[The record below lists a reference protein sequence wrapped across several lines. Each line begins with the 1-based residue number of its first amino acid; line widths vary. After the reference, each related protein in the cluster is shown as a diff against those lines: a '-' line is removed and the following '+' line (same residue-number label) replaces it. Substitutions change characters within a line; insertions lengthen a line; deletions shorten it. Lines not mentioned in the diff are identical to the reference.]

1 MQTKQ
6 KKVSYPNRVVDPRE
20 KIRLTDDY
28 FPGFEFL
35 FIAPLPCI
43 ETL

>member
-6 KKVSYPNRVVDPRE
+6 KKVSYPNRVVDLRE

-28 FPGFEFL
+28 FPALCL

>member
-1 MQTKQ
+1 MQTKI

-28 FPGFEFL
+28 FFEFL

-43 ETL
+43 DTL

>member
-1 MQTKQ
+1 MQTKI
-6 KKVSYPNRVVDPRE
+6 KKVSYPNRVVDLRE

-28 FPGFEFL
+28 FPDAEFL

>member
-1 MQTKQ
+1 MQTKI
-6 KKVSYPNRVVDPRE
+6 KKANHPNRVVDQRE

-28 FPGFEFL
+28 FPVVEFL

>member
-1 MQTKQ
+1 MQTKI
-6 KKVSYPNRVVDPRE
+6 KKANHPNRVVDPRE

-28 FPGFEFL
+28 FPAFDL

>member
-1 MQTKQ
+1 MQTKI

-28 FPGFEFL
+28 FPAFDL

>member
-1 MQTKQ
+1 MQTKI

-28 FPGFEFL
+28 FPGLLFL

>member
-28 FPGFEFL
+28 FPLFL

>member
-1 MQTKQ
+1 MQTKI
-6 KKVSYPNRVVDPRE
+6 KKANHPNRVVDQRE

-28 FPGFEFL
+28 FPVLCL

>member
-1 MQTKQ
+1 MQTKI
-6 KKVSYPNRVVDPRE
+6 KKVNHPNRVVDPRE

-28 FPGFEFL
+28 LPAL
-35 FIAPLPCI
+35 CLLIAPLPCI